1 MLEGFSVDLVRD
13 AEVDVALPQRLKVL
27 RVEVR
32 AWFQPLCKLLAG
44 EGGWKLHH
52 FSLRSCS

>member
-1 MLEGFSVDLVRD
+1 MQEGYSVDLVRD

-32 AWFQPLCKLLAG
+32 G
-44 EGGWKLHH
+44 
-52 FSLRSCS
+52 